1 MILRFEDA
9 VALKSSVNFY
19 LTKGCELNIIKAHGF
34 HVVLKF
40 RDLKDEVTIDSLIHG
55 RQRTT
60 T

>member
-9 VALKSSVNFY
+9 VALKSRVNFY

-55 RQRTT
+55 R
-60 T
+60 